1 MVKHVLLWQLSDAL
15 SGEDRRGIQTAV
27 KKGLEALPGKVPGL
41 VDVKVSIDPLETSNA
56 DIYLDATLTD
66 ISAVAVYQQHP
77 EHLKVK
83 DILTEDVVKTRLCMD
98 YEISDWNAENLFRE
112 KK

>member
-15 SGEDRRGIQTAV
+15 SDEEKLGIKTAV
-27 KKGLEALPGKVPGL
+27 KEGLEKLPGKVPGL

-66 ISAVAVYQQHP
+66 VSAIDIYQQNP
-77 EHLKVK
+77 DHLKVK
-83 DILTEDVVKTRLCMD
+83 DILTEAVVKTRLCMD
-98 YEISDWNAENLFRE
+98 YEVSDWNAENIFRD
-112 KK
+112 K